1 MFGYVVRRVISG
13 VLVLIVISMA
23 VFALFF
29 YGPSDPALAY
39 CPETRCTPQRLDNIR
54 TSLKLDRPVVEQY
67 ADYMKGIV
75 AGNDFQAGTISI
87 KCGAPCLG
95 VSFKLRVNVTD
106 YLISKFPAT
115 LSIALGGSVIM
126 LTIGISSGI
135 FAARRRGTVADKGIV
150 GVSLVVNA
158 IPYYLLALLAYLLL
172 ISQWGIFPES
182 GYHPILKEGPVAW
195 AKGLLLAW
203 LVIGIS
209 SSTQYARFSRGSM
222 IESMNE
228 DYVRTARAKGL
239 SDRRVT
245 MRHALRAAIVPV
257 VTIFGLEFAYLLA
270 GTIFTEKIFDIQ
282 GIGLTGLQA
291 IGTKDLPVIAA
302 TVLMAPPSSWS
313 RTSSST
319 SSTASSIRE
328 CAFHEQ
334 QPDLLARRR
343 GARCRVS
350 RGAVPGPG
358 RPPRALPDRRRA
370 RPGGQRPQLLPRA
383 GQDAGHRRG
392 VRL

>member
-1 MFGYVVRRVISG
+1 MFGYVVRRIISG
-13 VLVLIVISMA
+13 VLVLLVISVA

-54 TSLKLDRPVVEQY
+54 TSLGLDRPVVEQY
-67 ADYMKGIV
+67 GDYMRGIV
-75 AGNDFQAGTISI
+75 AGNDFQAGEISI
-87 KCGAPCLG
+87 KCDAPCLG

-106 YLISKFPAT
+106 YLWSKFPAT
-115 LSIALGGSVIM
+115 LSIALGASVIM
-126 LTIGISSGI
+126 LLVGVSSGI

-150 GVSLVVNA
+150 GVSLFVNA
-158 IPYYLLALLAYLLL
+158 MPYYLLALLAYLLL

-182 GYHPILKEGPVAW
+182 GYFPILTDGPVAW
-195 AKGLLLAW
+195 VKGLMLAW
-203 LVIGIS
+203 LVLGIS

-239 SDRRVT
+239 SERRVT

-270 GTIFTEKIFDIQ
+270 GTIFTERIFDIQ

-302 TVLMAPPSSWS
+302 TVLLSS
-313 RTSSST
+313 
-319 SSTASSIRE
+319 
-328 CAFHEQ
+328 AFIVVANILV
-334 QPDLLARRR
+334 DIIYS
-343 GARCRVS
+343 VID
-350 RGAVPGPG
+350 
-358 RPPRALPDRRRA
+358 PR
-370 RPGGQRPQLLPRA
+370 
-383 GQDAGHRRG
+383 
-392 VRL
+392 VRLS

>member
-1 MFGYVVRRVISG
+1 MFGYIVRRIISG
-13 VLVLIVISMA
+13 VLVLLVISVA

-54 TSLKLDRPVVEQY
+54 TSLGLDRPVVEQY
-67 ADYMKGIV
+67 GEYMKGIV
-75 AGNDFQAGTISI
+75 AGNDFKAGEINIECS
-87 KCGAPCLG
+87 APCLG

-106 YLISKFPAT
+106 YLLSKFPAT
-115 LSIALGGSVIM
+115 LSIAVGGSVIM
-126 LTIGISSGI
+126 LLIGVSSGI
-135 FAARRRGTVADKGIV
+135 FAARRRGTMADKGIV

-182 GYHPILKEGPVAW
+182 GYHPLLKDGPVAW
-195 AKGLLLAW
+195 AKGLILAW

-239 SDRRVT
+239 SERRVT

-270 GTIFTEKIFDIQ
+270 GTIFTERIFDIQ

-291 IGTKDLPVIAA
+291 IGTKDLPIIAA
-302 TVLMAPPSSWS
+302 TVLIGS
-313 RTSSST
+313 
-319 SSTASSIRE
+319 
-328 CAFHEQ
+328 AFIV
-334 QPDLLARRR
+334 LANI
-343 GARCRVS
+343 VVDIIYS
-350 RGAVPGPG
+350 VID
-358 RPPRALPDRRRA
+358 PR
-370 RPGGQRPQLLPRA
+370 
-383 GQDAGHRRG
+383 
-392 VRL
+392 VRLS

>member
-1 MFGYVVRRVISG
+1 MFGYVVRRIISG
-13 VLVLIVISMA
+13 VLVLLVISVA

-39 CPETRCTPQRLDNIR
+39 CPETRCTPQRLENIR
-54 TSLKLDRPVVEQY
+54 TSLGLDRPVVEQY
-67 ADYMKGIV
+67 GDYMKGIV
-75 AGNDFQAGTISI
+75 AGDDFQAGEISI
-87 KCGAPCLG
+87 KCDAPCLG

-106 YLISKFPAT
+106 YLWSKFPAT
-115 LSIALGGSVIM
+115 LSIALGASVIM
-126 LTIGISSGI
+126 LLVGVSSGI

-150 GVSLVVNA
+150 GVSLFVNA
-158 IPYYLLALLAYLLL
+158 MPYYLLALLAYLLL

-182 GYHPILKEGPVAW
+182 GYFPILTDGPVAW
-195 AKGLLLAW
+195 VKGLMLAW
-203 LVIGIS
+203 LVLGIS

-239 SDRRVT
+239 SERRVT

-270 GTIFTEKIFDIQ
+270 GTIFTERIFDIQ

-302 TVLMAPPSSWS
+302 TVLLSS
-313 RTSSST
+313 
-319 SSTASSIRE
+319 
-328 CAFHEQ
+328 AFIVVANILV
-334 QPDLLARRR
+334 DIIYS
-343 GARCRVS
+343 VID
-350 RGAVPGPG
+350 
-358 RPPRALPDRRRA
+358 PR
-370 RPGGQRPQLLPRA
+370 
-383 GQDAGHRRG
+383 
-392 VRL
+392 VRLS

>member
-1 MFGYVVRRVISG
+1 MFGYIVRRVISG
-13 VLVLIVISMA
+13 VLVLLVISVA

-39 CPETRCTPQRLDNIR
+39 CPETRCTPQRLENIR
-54 TSLKLDRPVVEQY
+54 TSLGLDRPVVEQY
-67 ADYMKGIV
+67 GDYMKGIV
-75 AGNDFQAGTISI
+75 AGNDFKAGEISI
-87 KCGAPCLG
+87 KCDAPCLG

-106 YLISKFPAT
+106 YLLGKFPAT

-126 LTIGISSGI
+126 LLIGISSGI
-135 FAARRRGTVADKGIV
+135 FAARRRGTIADKGIV

-172 ISQWGIFPES
+172 ISQWGVFPES
-182 GYHPILKEGPVAW
+182 GYHPLLKDGPLAW

-239 SDRRVT
+239 SERRVT

-270 GTIFTEKIFDIQ
+270 GTIFTERIFDIQ

-291 IGTKDLPVIAA
+291 IGTKDLPIIAA
-302 TVLMAPPSSWS
+302 TVLIGS
-313 RTSSST
+313 
-319 SSTASSIRE
+319 
-328 CAFHEQ
+328 AFIVVANIVV
-334 QPDLLARRR
+334 DIIYS
-343 GARCRVS
+343 VID
-350 RGAVPGPG
+350 
-358 RPPRALPDRRRA
+358 PR
-370 RPGGQRPQLLPRA
+370 
-383 GQDAGHRRG
+383 
-392 VRL
+392 VRLS

>member
-1 MFGYVVRRVISG
+1 MFGYVVRRIISG
-13 VLVLIVISMA
+13 VLVLLVISVA

-54 TSLKLDRPVVEQY
+54 TSLGLDRPVVEQY
-67 ADYMKGIV
+67 GDYMKGIV
-75 AGNDFQAGTISI
+75 AGDDFQAGEISI
-87 KCGAPCLG
+87 KCDAPCLG

-106 YLISKFPAT
+106 YLWSKFPAT
-115 LSIALGGSVIM
+115 LSIALGASVIM
-126 LTIGISSGI
+126 LLVGVSSGI

-150 GVSLVVNA
+150 GVSLFVNA
-158 IPYYLLALLAYLLL
+158 MPYYLLALLAYLLL

-182 GYHPILKEGPVAW
+182 GYFPILTDGPVAW
-195 AKGLLLAW
+195 VKGLMLAW
-203 LVIGIS
+203 LVLGIS

-239 SDRRVT
+239 SERRVT

-270 GTIFTEKIFDIQ
+270 GTIFTERIFDIQ

-302 TVLMAPPSSWS
+302 TVLLSS
-313 RTSSST
+313 
-319 SSTASSIRE
+319 
-328 CAFHEQ
+328 AFIVVANILV
-334 QPDLLARRR
+334 DIIYS
-343 GARCRVS
+343 VID
-350 RGAVPGPG
+350 
-358 RPPRALPDRRRA
+358 PR
-370 RPGGQRPQLLPRA
+370 
-383 GQDAGHRRG
+383 
-392 VRL
+392 VRLS